1 MFGTRFW
8 KSYLILG
15 DGETTAFCARDRL
28 LRVEVAFLQVAG
40 HQVQLDHSRASEDV
54 VLASD

>member
-1 MFGTRFW
+1 MIH
-8 KSYLILG
+8 LILG
-15 DGETTAFCARDRL
+15 DGETTAFCARNRL

-40 HQVQLDHSRASEDV
+40 HQVQLDHSGASEDV